1 MPPPPPPPQS
11 PTVTCPVLPP
21 PLGQHSVFTCTFCW
35 HISLLPPR
43 VVGRSSARLA
53 CQACHDALLTLSICW
68 VCGEVVV
75 RGDDCVSLGWCF
87 WHKSCYGCLI
97 CGNRMVVRG
106 WKVGEV
112 FGVGGERG
120 EGEDKGEDKREG
132 EEKGGD
138 DNWGMGKAVGIDVVP
153 LCAHCY
159 VEVGA
164 EEMDE
169 GKVVGGALRRME
181 YRDGGLSRRRYDDV
195 WAREDAKNETRPN
208 SGQGVEQVSAGRDDL
223 VSGLA
228 DGSRVC
234 PVPLES
240 TIFVSIWDP
249 TAPAFRPSP
258 TKPIPKWMTGAPAQ
272 QPDTEDH
279 GLQSHLE
286 PVGETLAPSQA
297 ELSLR
302 RLSIQTPSSDR
313 TAKAHT
319 PTPEPPRHLPTPE
332 TTPRRTIAAIVT
344 PQPIRTDSHKV
355 FRYGRLGFI
364 DSKSLKRPSSRLD
377 RVREESS
384 HADSRTPSPYLTPP
398 EWP

>member
-1 MPPPPPPPQS
+1 MPPPPPQS
-11 PTVTCPVLPP
+11 PTVTCPLPLP
-21 PLGQHSVFTCTFCW
+21 PLGRHSVFTCTFCW

-112 FGVGGERG
+112 FGLG
-120 EGEDKGEDKREG
+120 EGEEDKVER
-132 EEKGGD
+132 EEKRCGD
-138 DNWGMGKAVGIDVVP
+138 DWGMGKAVEIDVVP
-153 LCAHCY
+153 LCAYCY
-159 VEVGA
+159 VEVAA

-169 GKVVGGALRRME
+169 GKMVGGALRRME
-181 YRDGGLSRRRYDDV
+181 YRDGGLSRRRYEDV
-195 WAREDAKNETRPN
+195 RAREDDKDGEWPS
-208 SGQGVEQVSAGRDDL
+208 SGQGAEQVSARRDDR
-223 VSGLA
+223 VSGLG
-228 DGSRVC
+228 DGTGMC
-234 PVPLES
+234 PVPLDS
-240 TIFVSIWDP
+240 TIYVSIRDP

-258 TKPIPKWMTGAPAQ
+258 TKPIPEWMTGASAQ
-272 QPDTEDH
+272 HPDTEDH
-279 GLQSHLE
+279 VLRPHFA
-286 PVGETLAPSQA
+286 GETLYPSQA

-302 RLSIQTPSSDR
+302 RLSTQTPSSDR
-313 TAKAHT
+313 TAKPHT

-332 TTPRRTIAAIVT
+332 TTSRRTIAPIVT
-344 PQPIRTDSHKV
+344 PQPIPMDSHKV